1 MNVHDSNGRRDNIT
15 LEAVLLPAGNASR
28 NTVGVLHC
36 RLFTCLLSVHF
47 FFFPSLSLMR
57 LVVGLDVSDDS
68 LQLCLL
74 ERGPSWKVIMEE
86 QNN

>member
-1 MNVHDSNGRRDNIT
+1 MNLHDSNGRTDNIT

-47 FFFPSLSLMR
+47 FFPLI
-57 LVVGLDVSDDS
+57 VSHEIG
-68 LQLCLL
+68 CWI
-74 ERGPSWKVIMEE
+74 RC
-86 QNN
+86 